1 MRSAGWKLDIGN
13 YATTKAHVLAKC
25 KRGQNFVGWSG
36 GGWVGTVSANL
47 HGSGEIKLDFGNCWN
62 SGVVRVYLNSREVA
76 NAYRNTPS
84 KIVSFSFKDGD
95 LLEMKDTGDNSI
107 IAINDISFICGKSM
121 INLVKGCL

>member
-1 MRSAGWKLDIGN
+1 MRNAGWNLDVLN
-13 YATTKAHVLAKC
+13 WQANKAHVAAKC
-25 KRGQNFVGWSG
+25 KRGQNWFGWSYMG
-36 GGWVGTVSANL
+36 DVGTVSTTL
-47 HGSGEIKLDFGNCWN
+47 QGSGEIRLDFGNCWS
-62 SGVVRVYLNSREVA
+62 SGVVKVYLNSREVA
-76 NAYRNTPS
+76 NADRNTPS